1 MALRGPRV
9 LLRPWRDDDLAPFAR
24 MNADRDVMAFLLK
37 PLGREESDA
46 LAARIRTALAR
57 DGIGLFALEVPGI
70 AFAGFVGMAPA
81 PPFVIGVPG
90 IAADSRE
97 IGWRLARPAW
107 GRGYATEA
115 ATLVLQHALDVLG
128 WNQVISFT
136 AQTNLRSQAV
146 MQRIGLRRRGRF
158 DHPRIEAPN
167 PLRPHVVY
175 SVERS
180 TGDKSG

>member
-9 LLRPWRDDDLAPFAR
+9 LLRPWRSADLAPFAQ
-24 MNADRDVMAFLLK
+24 MNADPDVMAFLLN
-37 PLGREESDA
+37 PLSREESDA
-46 LAARIRTALAR
+46 LTTRIRTALAR

-70 AFAGFVGMAPA
+70 AFAGFIGMAPA
-81 PPFVIGVPG
+81 PSFVTEVPG

-97 IGWRLARPAW
+97 IGWRLVRAAW
-107 GRGYATEA
+107 GHGYATEG
-115 ATLVLQHALDVLG
+115 ATLVLRHALDVLG

-146 MQRIGLRRRGRF
+146 MQRIGLRLRGHV
-158 DHPRIEAPN
+158 DHPRIEASN

-175 SVERS
+175 STER
-180 TGDKSG
+180 TGG